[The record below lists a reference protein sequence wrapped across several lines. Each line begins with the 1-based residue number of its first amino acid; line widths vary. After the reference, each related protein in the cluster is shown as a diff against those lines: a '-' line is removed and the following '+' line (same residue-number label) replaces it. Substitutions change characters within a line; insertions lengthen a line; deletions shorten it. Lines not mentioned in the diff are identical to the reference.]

1 MRKNL
6 IGDSHEKI
14 SAGNCFERSEFQL
27 DGIAA
32 EDNSGRKKF
41 RLLKLSHGKCC
52 ASGAPISVRYEATV
66 VSGGVDDR

>member
-1 MRKNL
+1 MVIGFGHDRGEYTINENSVRKNL

-32 EDNSGRKKF
+32 EDNSGRKN
-41 RLLKLSHGKCC
+41 SDC
-52 ASGAPISVRYEATV
+52 
-66 VSGGVDDR
+66 